1 MGDDPCLK
9 ACEGCLLI
17 CQKGVKGLI
26 SAVFHVDLAV
36 IVFKSALPTAKR
48 ADEWMS
54 MTIGVYV
61 SGLDRLFANRNGFD
75 YLDCIHS
82 MMLRKLVD
90 E

>member
-36 IVFKSALPTAKR
+36 IVLNLHRQRPR
-48 ADEWMS
+48 ELID
-54 MTIGVYV
+54 GC
-61 SGLDRLFANRNGFD
+61 L
-75 YLDCIHS
+75 
-82 MMLRKLVD
+82 
-90 E
+90 